1 MILEQLKDCNEFSKT
16 ERIVARYLLE
26 NGGKVRDAS
35 VERLAELTKSS
46 PATIVRLCKKLGAHG
61 YRDFRV
67 AFVAEWEQSRHKV
80 AIDANMPFDRNDSY
94 EQVAWKLGNL
104 AANAINNAISG
115 FDWQQVDRVV
125 KMLAESDVVNVFTV
139 GTSIPA
145 ALDFKTKLVRIG
157 RQVNV
162 DQDAFVQ
169 RGYAISASA
178 HSCNILISLSGET
191 EMIVSYAR
199 ILQTR
204 GCHTL
209 AITADPASR
218 LASICDE
225 VICMHSSESDSF
237 SRKLETFSSFDATH
251 FVLDCLYGWLFQ
263 MDYDGNMQHARR
275 SQRTLM
281 ELTSDSH

>member
-1 MILEQLKDCNEFSKT
+1 MILERLKECDGFSKT
-16 ERIVARYLLE
+16 ECIIARYLLE
-26 NGGKVRDAS
+26 NGSTVRDAS
-35 VERLAELTKSS
+35 VERLAEFTESS
-46 PATIVRLCKKLGAHG
+46 PATIVRLCKKLGAQG

-67 AFVAEWEQSRHKV
+67 AFVAEWEQSRHSV
-80 AIDANMPFDRNDSY
+80 RIDANMPFDRDDSY

-115 FDWQQVDRVV
+115 FDQQQVDRVV
-125 KMLAESDVVNVFTV
+125 KILADSDVVNVFTV

-169 RGYAISASA
+169 RGYAISAPA

-199 ILQTR
+199 ILQAR
-204 GCHTL
+204 GRHTL
-209 AITADPASR
+209 AITADPFSR

-225 VICMHSSESDSF
+225 VICLNSNESDSF
-237 SRKLETFSSFDATH
+237 SRKIETFSSFDATH
-251 FVLDCLYGWLFQ
+251 FVLDCLYSWLFQ
-263 MDYDGNMQHARR
+263 TDYDRNMHHARE

-281 ELTSDSH
+281 ELTSDSR

>member
-1 MILEQLKDCNEFSKT
+1 MILERLKECEGFSKT
-16 ERIVARYLLE
+16 ECQVARYLLK
-26 NGGKVRDAS
+26 NGGMVRDAS
-35 VERLAELTKSS
+35 VERLSELTESS
-46 PATIVRLCKKLGAHG
+46 PATIVRLCKKLGAQG

-80 AIDANMPFDRNDSY
+80 AIDANMPFDRDDSH

-115 FDWQQVDRVV
+115 FDWQQVDRVTNI
-125 KMLAESDVVNVFTV
+125 LAASDVVNVFTV

-169 RGYAISASA
+169 RGYAISAPA
-178 HSCNILISLSGET
+178 QSCNILISLSGET

-199 ILQTR
+199 ILQAR
-204 GCHTL
+204 GRHTL
-209 AITADPASR
+209 AITANPASR
-218 LASICDE
+218 LASECDE
-225 VICMHSSESDSF
+225 VICLNSNESDSF
-237 SRKLETFSSFDATH
+237 SRKIETFSSFDATH
-251 FVLDCLYGWLFQ
+251 FVLDCLYCWLFQ
-263 MDYDGNMQHARR
+263 ADYDRNMRHARE
-275 SQRTLM
+275 SQKTLM
-281 ELTSDSH
+281 ELTNDSR

>member
-1 MILEQLKDCNEFSKT
+1 MILERLKECDGFSKT
-16 ERIVARYLLE
+16 ECIIARYLLE
-26 NGGKVRDAS
+26 NGGTVRDAS
-35 VERLAELTKSS
+35 VERLAEFTESS
-46 PATIVRLCKKLGAHG
+46 PATIVRLCKKLGAQG

-67 AFVAEWEQSRHKV
+67 AFVAEWEQSRHSV
-80 AIDANMPFDRNDSY
+80 RIDANMPFDRDDSY

-115 FDWQQVDRVV
+115 FDQQQVDRVV
-125 KMLAESDVVNVFTV
+125 KILADSDVVNVFTV

-169 RGYAISASA
+169 RGYAISAPA

-199 ILQTR
+199 ILQAR
-204 GCHTL
+204 GRHTL
-209 AITADPASR
+209 AITADPSSR

-225 VICMHSSESDSF
+225 VICLNSNESDSF
-237 SRKLETFSSFDATH
+237 SRKIETFSSFDATH
-251 FVLDCLYGWLFQ
+251 FVLDCLYSWLFQ
-263 MDYDGNMQHARR
+263 TDYDRNMRHARE

-281 ELTSDSH
+281 ELTSDSR